1 MSTETIVLE
10 VDAELA
16 QAYREAPESD
26 QSKLS
31 LLLNLWLRE
40 LFAQSTSLATLMDEQ
55 SDKTEGRGLTADKL
69 ADVLDGC

>member
-1 MSTETIVLE
+1 
-10 VDAELA
+10 
-16 QAYREAPESD
+16 
-26 QSKLS
+26 